1 MAGKTRAEADA
12 TREGLLDAAEEAFLE
27 RGVAYTSLEEV
38 ANRAGMTRGAIYWH
52 FHNKLD
58 LLGALL
64 DRVRLPLAEL
74 LEQLAEGGSRDPLG
88 VLRNLSVYALRNLA
102 RNQRQQRVY
111 TIVFHRCALVDG
123 VNPVAQKQGEI
134 VTEALRL
141 LESRFQ
147 AAADKQSLHP
157 AISPATAA
165 YALHVF
171 LLGTYNDWLRD
182 PSRYDLEAVA
192 EDLVDA
198 LFRGLAAR

>member
-1 MAGKTRAEADA
+1 MAGKTKAEADA

-38 ANRAGMTRGAIYWH
+38 ANRAGVTRGAIYWH

-134 VTEALRL
+134 VTDALLL

-182 PSRYDLEAVA
+182 PARFDLEAVA

-198 LFRGLAAR
+198 LFRGLSAR